1 MNSMSSDKLLDSL
14 FDGIYFVDTER
25 RITYWNAGAERISG
39 YPRTEVIG
47 SCCADNLLQHVD
59 TEGRNL
65 CLDGCPLAATMLDG
79 KAREAKVF
87 LHHRLGHRVPVSVR
101 ASPVRDEQGTIIGA
115 VEIFSDNSNLLQILQ
130 DYEKLKQEAFL
141 DTLTKVGNRR
151 YGEMILSTRIYDLH
165 THGNPFGV
173 LFLDID
179 HFKLFNDRYGHK
191 TGDDVLAMV
200 ANSISV
206 PLRKIDVAV
215 RWGGEEFVVILPGAT
230 DATIKAVA
238 ERIRMLVEKSFI
250 MVGGD
255 KLSVTVSIGA
265 TLSRADD
272 AAITVINRAD
282 ELMYLSK
289 ERGRNRVTVA
299 RGSSVPSGLLHRSF
313 VVNSD
318 VTSGPLLT
326 S

>member
-1 MNSMSSDKLLDSL
+1 MKYMSGDQLLDSL

-39 YPRTEVIG
+39 YSRNDVLG

-79 KAREAKVF
+79 KTREAKVF

-101 ASPVRDEQGTIIGA
+101 ASPVRDDQGVVIGA

-130 DYEKLKQEAFL
+130 DYEKLKQEAYL
-141 DTLTKVGNRR
+141 DPLTNVGNRR
-151 YGEMILSTRIYDLH
+151 YGAMILSTRIYDLY
-165 THGNPFGV
+165 TNGNSFGV
-173 LFLDID
+173 LFMDID

-200 ANSISV
+200 ARSISV

-215 RWGGEEFVVILPGAT
+215 RWGGEEFIVILPGAT
-230 DATIKAVA
+230 DGTIKAVA

-250 MVGGD
+250 MFGGE

-272 AAITVINRAD
+272 TSITVISRAD
-282 ELMYLSK
+282 GLMYLSK
-289 ERGRNRVTVA
+289 DRGRNRVTEDE
-299 RGSSVPSGLLHRSF
+299 GC
-313 VVNSD
+313 
-318 VTSGPLLT
+318 
-326 S
+326 